1 MDNRKSLTVVTHANG
16 ITRKSL
22 NFGLFTI
29 SPKVKPGSVIRV
41 VSEKKIKIKKKEEID
56 YNKHISSIVTKATG
70 IMSLW
75 LLIDRVNGS
84 F

>member
-1 MDNRKSLTVVTHANG
+1 MDNKKSLTVVTHANG
-16 ITRKSL
+16 VSRKSL
-22 NFGLFTI
+22 NLGLFTI
-29 SPKVKPGSVIRV
+29 SPKVKPGSIIRV
-41 VSEKKIKIKKKEEID
+41 VSQERIIRKKKEDID
-56 YNKHISSIVTKATG
+56 YNEHISSVVTKITG